1 MFSNKKENKDSTNVH
16 VRVNGGNG
24 NGSGSGS
31 GSGGNVGVGSPVH
44 GNGGYDSK
52 MLLFNR
58 PASSKSKKN

>member
-24 NGSGSGS
+24 NGSGS